1 MVANCRTKASL
12 VGTEGVE
19 LGSSCDEVVGGVLDS
34 ICRPR
39 SMPWWHTA
47 ASPVLSAPPLSTCER
62 SVSYIEI
69 TAGGKSMDAIVFG
82 VFFSAAM
89 LVQCCVDVLV
99 TRILL
104 QQAVPIEVPESGR
117 LRLGAYR

>member
-1 MVANCRTKASL
+1 MGA
-12 VGTEGVE
+12 EGVE
-19 LGSSCDEVVGGVLDS
+19 LGSSRDGVVRLLDS

-47 ASPVLSAPPLSTCER
+47 TSPVLRAPPLSTCER

-69 TAGGKSMDAIVFG
+69 TAGGKSIDAIVFG

-89 LVQCCVDVLV
+89 LVQCCVDVFAI
-99 TRILL
+99 RILL
-104 QQAVPIEVPESGR
+104 QQVAPIEVPEWGR
-117 LRLGAYR
+117 LCQGANR

>member
-1 MVANCRTKASL
+1 MVANCQTKASL
-12 VGTEGVE
+12 VGTEGVK
-19 LGSSCDEVVGGVLDS
+19 LGSSRDGVVGVLDS

-47 ASPVLSAPPLSTCER
+47 ASPVLSAPPLSTCAR

-69 TAGGKSMDAIVFG
+69 TAGGKSIDAIVFG
-82 VFFSAAM
+82 VFFSSAM
-89 LVQCCVDVLV
+89 LVQCYVDELV

-104 QQAVPIEVPESGR
+104 RQAVPIEVPESGR
-117 LRLGAYR
+117 LR

>member
-19 LGSSCDEVVGGVLDS
+19 LGSSRDGVVGLLDS

-62 SVSYIEI
+62 SVSYFETI
-69 TAGGKSMDAIVFG
+69 AGGKSIDAIVFG

-89 LVQCCVDVLV
+89 LVQCCVDVFAI
-99 TRILL
+99 RILL
-104 QQAVPIEVPESGR
+104 QQVVPIEAPEWGR
-117 LRLGAYR
+117 LRQGANR